1 MKYHTINS
9 TAISGVGYSEETGQ
23 MEVIFATG
31 STAMHEGVSKEK
43 FDTFM
48 AAKSKGRAYSEMF
61 RVKKQDQ
68 PKQVTQ
74 NFKIG

>member
-31 STAMHEGVSKEK
+31 ATAMHEGVTKDK
-43 FDTFM
+43 FNTFM
-48 AAKSKGRAYSEMF
+48 AAGSKGRAYSEMF
-61 RVKKQDQ
+61 RVKKADQ
-68 PKQVTQ
+68 QKQVTQ

>member
-1 MKYHTINS
+1 MKYHQITS

-23 MEVIFATG
+23 MGVIFATG
-31 STAMHEGVSKEK
+31 ATAMHEGVSQEK

-48 AAKSKGRAYSEMF
+48 AAKSKGRAYYEMF

>member
-9 TAISGVGYSEETGQ
+9 TAISGVGYSEKTGQ

-31 STAMHEGVSKEK
+31 ATAMHEGVTKDK

-74 NFKIG
+74 TFKIG

>member
-1 MKYHTINS
+1 MKYHEITS

-31 STAMHEGVSKEK
+31 ATAMHEGVTKDK

-48 AAKSKGRAYSEMF
+48 AAGSKGRAYSEMF
-61 RVKKQDQ
+61 RVKKKDQ
-68 PKQVTQ
+68 PKQVTR

>member
-31 STAMHEGVSKEK
+31 ATALHEGVSQEK
-43 FDTFM
+43 FNTFM
-48 AAKSKGRAYSEMF
+48 ADGSKGRAYSEMF